1 MITNMKLTDFQK
13 VKDGKYLKNYE
24 LTYLNRAGKEKKYE
38 MVSRRE
44 IKSIS
49 EIGKNSSGVSI
60 VAMMD
65 ERLLLLKEF
74 RMAVNKSV
82 YNLCSGMMEQ
92 GETIEECVRR
102 ELLEETGL
110 KLKKIV
116 DILPPS
122 FAAVA
127 ISDVKTQLVFVEVE
141 AIPEGEFYGD
151 TSENEEISAAFYTKE
166 QVRKMLETEEFSSRT
181 QLAAYYFT
189 KI

>member
-1 MITNMKLTDFQK
+1 MKLTDFQK

-44 IKSIS
+44 INDID
-49 EIGKNSSGVSI
+49 EIGKKLSGVSI
-60 VAMMD
+60 VVMMD
-65 ERLLLLKEF
+65 EKILLLKEF
-74 RMAVNKSV
+74 RMAVNKNV
-82 YNLCSGMMEQ
+82 YNLCSGMIEE

-110 KLKKIV
+110 KLKRII

-141 AIPEGEFYGD
+141 TIPEGEFHGK
-151 TSENEEISAAFYTKE
+151 TSANEEISAAFYTKE

-181 QLAAYYFT
+181 QLAAYFFIKT
-189 KI
+189 